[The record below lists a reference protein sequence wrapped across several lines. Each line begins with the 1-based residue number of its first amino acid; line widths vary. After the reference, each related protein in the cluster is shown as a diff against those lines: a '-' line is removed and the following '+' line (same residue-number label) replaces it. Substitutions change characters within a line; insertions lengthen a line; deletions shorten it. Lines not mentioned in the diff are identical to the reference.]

1 MASSETDE
9 RFWNVPNALSISR
22 LALAAVAW
30 GLIARSLFTAALVVF
45 SIAAITD
52 ALDGYIARRLKQESD
67 IGRQLD
73 PLVDKILIIGTLVYL
88 LTIPETGVMPW
99 MVAAVTTRELAIQW
113 VRSLLEGRGIA
124 FGAKASGKLKTVF
137 QCLAIVAV
145 LFVSAIGVDR
155 YKPARLVRD
164 ALLWIAVLQTL
175 YSGIVYAKLAAPR
188 LKEPRR

>member
-9 RFWNVPNALSISR
+9 RFWNIPNALSIAR

>member
-9 RFWNVPNALSISR
+9 RFWNIPNALSISR

-52 ALDGYIARRLKQESD
+52 ALDGFIARLLKQESD

-88 LTIPETGVMPW
+88 LTIPETGVAPW

-155 YKPARLVRD
+155 YPPARIVRD

-188 LKEPRR
+188 LKEPR

>member
-9 RFWNVPNALSISR
+9 RFWNIPNALSISR

-30 GLIARSLFTAALVVF
+30 GLIARSSFAAALVVF

-52 ALDGYIARRLKQESD
+52 ALDGFVARLLKQESD

-88 LTIPETGVMPW
+88 LTIPGTGVMPW
-99 MVAAVTTRELAIQW
+99 MVAAITTRELAIQW

-137 QCLAIVAV
+137 QCLAVVAV
-145 LFVSAIGVDR
+145 LLVSAVGVDR
-155 YKPARLVRD
+155 YPQARIARD

-175 YSGIVYAKLAAPR
+175 YSGIVYAIIAAPR
-188 LKEPRR
+188 LKETR

>member
-9 RFWNVPNALSISR
+9 RFWNIPNALSISR

-30 GLIARSLFTAALVVF
+30 GLIARSSFAAALVVF

-52 ALDGYIARRLKQESD
+52 ALDGFVARLLKQESD

-88 LTIPETGVMPW
+88 LTIPATGVMPW
-99 MVAAVTTRELAIQW
+99 MVAAITTRELAIQW

-137 QCLAIVAV
+137 QCLAVVAV
-145 LFVSAIGVDR
+145 LLVSAVGVDR
-155 YKPARLVRD
+155 YPYARIARD

-175 YSGIVYAKLAAPR
+175 YSGIVYAMIAAPR
-188 LKEPRR
+188 LKETR

>member
-9 RFWNVPNALSISR
+9 RFWNIPNALSISR

-30 GLIARSLFTAALVVF
+30 GLIARSSFAAALVVF

-52 ALDGYIARRLKQESD
+52 ALDGFVARLLKQESD

-88 LTIPETGVMPW
+88 LTIPATGVMPW
-99 MVAAVTTRELAIQW
+99 MVAAITTRELAIQW

-137 QCLAIVAV
+137 QCLAVVAV
-145 LFVSAIGVDR
+145 LLVSAVGVDR
-155 YKPARLVRD
+155 YPQARIARD

-175 YSGIVYAKLAAPR
+175 YSGIVYAIIAAPR
-188 LKEPRR
+188 LKETR

>member
-1 MASSETDE
+1 VASSETDE
-9 RFWNVPNALSISR
+9 RFWNIPNALSISR

-30 GLIARSLFTAALVVF
+30 GLIARSSFAAALVVF

-52 ALDGYIARRLKQESD
+52 ALDGFVARLLKQESD

-88 LTIPETGVMPW
+88 LTIPGTGVMPW
-99 MVAAVTTRELAIQW
+99 MVAAITTRELAIQW

-137 QCLAIVAV
+137 QCLAVVAV
-145 LFVSAIGVDR
+145 LLVSAVGVDR
-155 YKPARLVRD
+155 YPQARIARD

-175 YSGIVYAKLAAPR
+175 YSGIVYAIIAAPR
-188 LKEPRR
+188 LKETR